1 MLLGIPDFWIWSA
14 FVLCLASAA
23 LCVIYGVINWNKGA
37 DDESNQIKEEA
48 TWEVKEIEVEE
59 KL

>member
-1 MLLGIPDFWIWSA
+1 MVLGIPDFWIWGA

-23 LCVIYGVINWNKGA
+23 ACVIYGIVNWNKGA
-37 DDESNQIKEEA
+37 DDESTQIKEEA